1 MKNNA
6 KTKIEQLEQHI
17 NAGEIQQALA
27 VINSKADPADYTD
40 YSFQSTTEMNHE
52 FAKDVFRAVL
62 IKGTS
67 PNMELVDAALIRF
80 AESRENKGGSHGY
93 WVHSL
98 SHLMSK
104 LWELGLKDQIKRL
117 NEIAFIGANEF
128 SDNNCC
134 NRLVGDFLYSAPWD
148 ANPAE
153 YGLTEENLRW
163 TLVPAKYSGD
173 DTTPE
178 KGQKMLDKVKQYPF
192 ASKEEWEDAQ
202 AI

>member
-1 MKNNA
+1 MK
-6 KTKIEQLEQHI
+6 KTETLELHI
-17 NAGEIQQALA
+17 NAGETKQALA
-27 VINSKADPADYTD
+27 VINSNADPADYTN
-40 YSFQSTTEMNHE
+40 YTFPSTARMNHQ
-52 FAKDVFRAVL
+52 FAKDVFSAVL
-62 IKGTS
+62 KGTP
-67 PNMELVDAALIRF
+67 PNVELVDAALERF
-80 AESRENKGGSHGY
+80 AESRENEGGGHGY

-98 SHLMSK
+98 SHLSSK

-134 NRLVGDFLYSAPWD
+134 NRLVGDFLYRAPWD

-173 DTTPE
+173 NTTPE
-178 KGQKMLDKVKQYPF
+178 KGQKMLDQLKPYPYS
-192 ASKEEWEDAQ
+192 SKEEWEAAQ
-202 AI
+202 KI